1 MQKLWRKTSRHRL
14 VIAFSALAIVIYCTP
29 LQRYVT
35 LGRYQH
41 YGIAI
46 GLFGLGY
53 LLQTIW
59 SWKEFSRWAR
69 RAYLATGAF
78 SLTVGLTFFYNP
90 WLDTKV
96 APQTHANDQI
106 RPILMALYL
115 LSSLWVGA
123 VYARWIKEE
132 NKARLG
138 VADNKLAAGSVE
150 TSSSTQQGV

>member
-1 MQKLWRKTSRHRL
+1 MKKLWRKTSRHRL
-14 VIAFSALAIVIYCTP
+14 VIAFSALAVIIYCTP

-46 GLFGLGY
+46 GLFGVGY

-59 SWKEFSRWAR
+59 SWKEFTRWAR
-69 RAYLATGAF
+69 WAYLSTGIF

-96 APQTHANDQI
+96 APQTHANDQM

-115 LSSLWVGA
+115 LSSLYVGA

-132 NKARLG
+132 NKTRSGAAEG
-138 VADNKLAAGSVE
+138 NVAAASVE
-150 TSSSTQQGV
+150 SSSQQGV